1 MSLKRSAIASAM
13 SAALVLSAV
22 PATADEIIVEDT
34 SNRQA
39 TGSQT
44 VTAVAENTLKVI
56 YSGVSLFVGALS
68 AGGFWGIIY
77 NALVSRGIIPGQIEP
92 NLPVL

>member
-13 SAALVLSAV
+13 CTALVLGAV
-22 PATADEIIVEDT
+22 PATADELPPADT
-34 SNRQA
+34 EVRQA
-39 TGSQT
+39 AGSQT
-44 VTAVAENTLKVI
+44 GQAVGDSALAVV
-56 YSGVSLFVGALS
+56 YSGVSIFIGALS

-77 NALVSRGIIPGQIEP
+77 NALVSRGIIPGTIEP

>member
-22 PATADEIIVEDT
+22 PATADELPAEDT
-34 SNRQA
+34 SYRQA
-39 TGSQT
+39 AGSQT
-44 VTAVAENTLKVI
+44 GTAVANSALNAI
-56 YSGVSLFVGALS
+56 YTGVSIFVGALS
-68 AGGFWGIIY
+68 AGGFWGIVY

>member
-22 PATADEIIVEDT
+22 PATADELPAEDT
-34 SNRQA
+34 SYRQA

-44 VTAVAENTLKVI
+44 GNAIGRSALDAIST
-56 YSGVSLFVGALS
+56 GVSIFVGALS
-68 AGGFWGIIY
+68 AGGFWGIVY

>member
-13 SAALVLSAV
+13 SAALVLGAV

-34 SNRQA
+34 SYRQA

-44 VTAVAENTLKVI
+44 GTAVADSTLQLI
-56 YSGVSLFVGALS
+56 YSGVSVFVGALS

>member
-22 PATADEIIVEDT
+22 PATADEIIVADT
-34 SNRQA
+34 SYRQA

-44 VTAVAENTLKVI
+44 GTAVAENTLKVI

>member
-22 PATADEIIVEDT
+22 PATADELPAADT
-34 SNRQA
+34 SFRQA
-39 TGSQT
+39 AGSQT
-44 VTAVAENTLKVI
+44 GNAIGYSALNAI
-56 YSGVSLFVGALS
+56 YTGVSIFVGALS